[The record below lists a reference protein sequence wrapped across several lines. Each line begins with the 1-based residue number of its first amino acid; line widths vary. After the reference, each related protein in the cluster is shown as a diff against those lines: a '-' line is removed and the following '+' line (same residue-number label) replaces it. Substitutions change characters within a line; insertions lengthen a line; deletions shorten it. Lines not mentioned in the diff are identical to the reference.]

1 MFSCAEACKYVR
13 VARNNF
19 AGNVRIIIIII
30 IILLLLLLL
39 LLLLSL
45 CFTTVK
51 LYENKIYE
59 NQAQLQKAGL
69 LHQIQ
74 QKMILTMLRMLRS
87 FIINV

>member
-39 LLLLSL
+39 LLSL

-51 LYENKIYE
+51 LYENKIYK